1 MEILNKHPLLKRS
14 MPTSNKNMYNHY
26 NVYIVHK
33 AIVCINNNY
42 YVHICIL
49 LKLLKLKFIAIK
61 VKVGP

>member
-14 MPTSNKNMYNHY
+14 MPTSNKNMYN
-26 NVYIVHK
+26 VYIIVHK

-49 LKLLKLKFIAIK
+49 LKLKFIAIK